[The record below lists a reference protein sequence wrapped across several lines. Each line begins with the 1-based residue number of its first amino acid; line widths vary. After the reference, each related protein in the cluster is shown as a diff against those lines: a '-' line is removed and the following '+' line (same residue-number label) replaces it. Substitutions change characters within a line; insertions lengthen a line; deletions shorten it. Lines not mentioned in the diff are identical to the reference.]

1 MVRIVLHRLLKPVA
15 VFAVA
20 MSAVLVSSEVPTR
33 AQDRLVEQTAQEKAK
48 REARLL
54 EVNRNLREARE
65 RRERLDAEM
74 EDLGKDIGSI
84 NRVLL
89 ETTRRAQDLEGAVAS
104 TETRLDELKAQEQAL
119 LVPLARKR
127 GVMMEVL
134 AALQRVGK
142 NPPPALLVSP
152 DDALASVHS
161 SILLGAVVP
170 ELREQSA
177 ALRLELQALAKT
189 RDQIDAEGQILAD
202 QLNDLAEDEERL
214 TRLVDEKE
222 TLIEESRQ
230 QIAKDAA
237 AAQELAQEAE
247 TLTDLIA
254 GLNSELEDAAEVAKA
269 ARLADETRR
278 EEEAARLAKARAA
291 LARQAPNGLAGML
304 SSALDPARVEPAI
317 PFAQTRGLLPRP
329 VQGVE
334 LYEFGTPL
342 PTGPRRAYR
351 PAPNIAITTRANA
364 RVRAPADGWVVYA
377 GPFRSY
383 GSILILNAGD
393 GYNIV
398 LSGLSQ
404 TDLVPG
410 RFVLAGEP
418 VGRMGARRTARASV
432 IGQGV
437 ASLGG
442 DRPVLYVEFRKDG
455 KPIDPAPWW
464 SGDANVDV
472 AAVGADPV

>member
-1 MVRIVLHRLLKPVA
+1 MFKTVLHRLLKSIA
-15 VFAVA
+15 FAAVA
-20 MSAVLVSSEVPTR
+20 ITAILSAPVITAT
-33 AQDRLVEQTAQEKAK
+33 AQDRLVEQTAEEKAK
-48 REARLL
+48 REARLR
-54 EVNRNLREARE
+54 EVNRTLREARE
-65 RRERLDAEM
+65 RQEKFDAEM
-74 EDLGKDIGSI
+74 AELGKDIGSI

-89 ETTRRAQDLEGAVAS
+89 KTTSRAQELEGAVAA
-104 TETRLDELKAQEQAL
+104 TETRLEALKAREESL
-119 LVPLARKR
+119 LIPLARKR

-152 DDALASVHS
+152 NDALASVHS
-161 SILLGAVVP
+161 SLLLGAVVP
-170 ELREQSA
+170 QLRDQA
-177 ALRLELQALAKT
+177 ASLRLELQALAKT
-189 RDQIDAEGQILAD
+189 RDQIDAEGQTLAS
-202 QLNDLAEDEERL
+202 QLNNLAEDEARL
-214 TRLVDEKE
+214 TRLLTEKE
-222 TLIEESRQ
+222 TLIEESKE
-230 QIAKDAA
+230 QIAKDIAA
-237 AAQELAQEAE
+237 AEKLKSEAE

-254 GLNSELEDAAEVAKA
+254 GLDSELKSAAKIAEA
-269 ARLADETRR
+269 ARLADEKKRA
-278 EEEAARLAKARAA
+278 EEEARLAKAKIA
-291 LARQAPNGLAGML
+291 LAERAPNGLAGML
-304 SSALDPARVEPAI
+304 SSTLDPTRQKPAI
-317 PFAQTRGLLPRP
+317 PFGQTRGLLPRP

-342 PTGPRRAYR
+342 PTGPRKALR

-418 VGRMGARRTARASV
+418 VGRMGPRRMARASV

-455 KPIDPAPWW
+455 KPINPDPWW
-464 SGDANVDV
+464 SGEENLNV
-472 AAVGADPV
+472 AAIEADPV